1 MDTVSAL
8 TRSLS
13 SSAVLCKFLGKGT
26 DIRMDQILQFRSEE
40 ELKGRRTHIVC
51 TMGPSCW
58 DVDKL
63 VQVSVSLNV
72 AQQVCDLPD
81 RSVQDRL
88 DRK

>member
-63 VQVSVSLNV
+63 VQVSVSFCLNV
-72 AQQVCDLPD
+72 AQHKCVIYLIDLFKID
-81 RSVQDRL
+81 
-88 DRK
+88 